1 MRKTA
6 SLVLAAAL
14 PLLCGCDRLG
24 ELLEIP
30 DPARE
35 AAQTQADG
43 QAIGSACRQG
53 GRSLEDCY
61 ALNPDARKAAIFAGW
76 KTMNDY
82 MMEHNLKEVPSQLPP
97 GCVARPI
104 APKPTPGI
112 APQPRQ
118 PQALP
123 LATAH

>member
-1 MRKTA
+1 MMRKTA
-6 SLVLAAAL
+6 CLVLAAAL

-24 ELLEIP
+24 ELLDIP

-97 GCVARPI
+97 GYVTRPI
-104 APKPTPGI
+104 APTPG
-112 APQPRQ
+112 AALPPQQ
-118 PQALP
+118 PQTLP
-123 LATAH
+123 LATTH